1 MYVNSCFGW
10 SERIAPLPLFLL
22 NVLKNPSLFD
32 LGFIY
37 GWFGELSTLGFR
49 GHFFLCALL
58 CDFLLDNPTE
68 YGKITPRPPE
78 VPSTNVPGRAPAR
91 PSAEDEIPAWR
102 APAAEVPGAD
112 GAPQCPDCCPLALRV
127 LLRGS

>member
-22 NVLKNPSLFD
+22 NVLKKSSPFD

-49 GHFFLCALL
+49 GPFFLCALL
-58 CDFLLDNPTE
+58 CDFLLDNP
-68 YGKITPRPPE
+68 PE
-78 VPSTNVPGRAPAR
+78 LSCSRA
-91 PSAEDEIPAWR
+91 ECGLE
-102 APAAEVPGAD
+102 PAA
-112 GAPQCPDCCPLALRV
+112 
-127 LLRGS
+127 